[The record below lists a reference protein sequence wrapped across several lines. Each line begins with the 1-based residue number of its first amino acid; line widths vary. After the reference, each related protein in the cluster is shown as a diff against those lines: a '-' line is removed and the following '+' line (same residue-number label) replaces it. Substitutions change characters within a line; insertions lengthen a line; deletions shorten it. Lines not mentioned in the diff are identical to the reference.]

1 MQEWSKLCIYNFAPL
16 KFDST
21 HWCLQV
27 HCNCF
32 NIWKCNAAHW
42 RHLSHSRKRIF
53 MCSENVDSH
62 VWRNILCSSISL
74 YLTNFPINGIDFLFI
89 WILFHILLLRKIITL
104 ILAKCEC
111 KINNIAGYLK
121 FRSYPKRY
129 CNKTLSFQVA
139 TCFGLPVD
147 NINNGTSLT

>member
-1 MQEWSKLCIYNFAPL
+1 MQEWSKLCTYKFAPL

-27 HCNCF
+27 HWNCF
-32 NIWKCNAAHW
+32 NIWKCNAARW

-74 YLTNFPINGIDFLFI
+74 YLINFPINEIDFLFI
-89 WILFHILLLRKIITL
+89 WILFHIFLLLNFKLHVQLRIIWWFSA
-104 ILAKCEC
+104 IPKCEY

-121 FRSYPKRY
+121 FRSYPKR
-129 CNKTLSFQVA
+129 
-139 TCFGLPVD
+139 
-147 NINNGTSLT
+147 

>member
-16 KFDST
+16 EFDST

-53 MCSENVDSH
+53 MCSKNIDSH

-74 YLTNFPINGIDFLFI
+74 YLTNFLINGID
-89 WILFHILLLRKIITL
+89 L

>member
-1 MQEWSKLCIYNFAPL
+1 MQEWSKLCTYKFAPL

-42 RHLSHSRKRIF
+42 RHLSHPRKRIF
-53 MCSENVDSH
+53 ICSENIDSH
-62 VWRNILCSSISL
+62 VWRAILCSSISL
-74 YLTNFPINGIDFLFI
+74 YITNFPLNGIDILFI
-89 WILFHILLLRKIITL
+89 WIVLHIFPLFNFKLYFYRGIL
-104 ILAKCEC
+104 ILMIPKCEY

-121 FRSYPKRY
+121 FRSYPKR
-129 CNKTLSFQVA
+129 
-139 TCFGLPVD
+139 
-147 NINNGTSLT
+147 